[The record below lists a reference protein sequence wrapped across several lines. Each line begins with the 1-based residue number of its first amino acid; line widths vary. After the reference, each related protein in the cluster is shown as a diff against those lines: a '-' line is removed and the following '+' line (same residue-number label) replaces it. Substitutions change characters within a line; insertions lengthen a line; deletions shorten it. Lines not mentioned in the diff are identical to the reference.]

1 MKLPLLCFIIPLFLL
16 LLIPNL
22 IGKIIATNPDNV
34 IFPTNSSLH
43 GVTYKDW
50 LVKWWVWR
58 SGIPQDMH
66 PEEKYPDVKR
76 CSAMQEG
83 PVWFLPVVPPGKGD
97 ILYKCDIPLGKD
109 IMLLLSPTSC
119 DRGVEGNISDQALQ
133 GCADNI
139 RTPLN
144 NIEVS
149 VDGIKVNVDQLGNPI
164 LTDFFNVTYPTNPLT
179 VWGTIRPDTY
189 RAMAEGLF
197 LFLHGL
203 TPGKHVV
210 ETNVVDI
217 LKGKDLPELPA
228 MGIFEIFVK

>member
-1 MKLPLLCFIIPLFLL
+1 MKHRILCFIIPLLLL

-22 IGKIIATNPDNV
+22 NGKGSATNTDNV

-43 GVTYKDW
+43 GVPYKEW

-76 CSAMQEG
+76 CSAMQDG
-83 PVWFLPVVPPGKGD
+83 PVWFMPVVSPGKGEVN
-97 ILYKCDIPLGKD
+97 YKCEIPLGKD

-119 DRGVEGNISDQALQ
+119 DIGVEGYLSDQGLQ

-149 VDGIKVNVDQLGNPI
+149 VDGKKVNVDQLGKPI

-179 VWGTIRPDTY
+179 VWGPIKPGTY

-203 TPGKHVV
+203 APGKHIV
-210 ETNVVDI
+210 ETNVADI
-217 LKGKDLPELPA
+217 LKGKDLPEPPA
-228 MGIFEIFVK
+228 IGTFEILVH